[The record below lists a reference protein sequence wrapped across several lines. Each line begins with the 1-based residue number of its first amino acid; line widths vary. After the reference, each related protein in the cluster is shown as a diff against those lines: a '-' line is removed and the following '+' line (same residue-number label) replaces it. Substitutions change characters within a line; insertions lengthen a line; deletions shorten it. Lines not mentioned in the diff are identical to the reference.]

1 MFDLKRFRGVI
12 FHGDAKFEE
21 KLTCGLEHDKEYR
34 KFSPEQ
40 FKVSKL
46 GWWDPLIQ
54 SRKSMSLKSTEE
66 LCVIKMKDNAKFK
79 E

>member
-1 MFDLKRFRGVI
+1 MVMQNLK
-12 FHGDAKFEE
+12 K

-46 GWWDPLIQ
+46 G
-54 SRKSMSLKSTEE
+54 
-66 LCVIKMKDNAKFK
+66 
-79 E
+79 